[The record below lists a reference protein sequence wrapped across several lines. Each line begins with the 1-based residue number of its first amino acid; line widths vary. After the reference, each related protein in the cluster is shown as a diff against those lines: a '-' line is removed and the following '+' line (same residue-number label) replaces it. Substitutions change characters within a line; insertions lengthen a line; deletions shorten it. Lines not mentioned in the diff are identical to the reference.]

1 MGLEIDAKLTRF
13 KSEVVPH
20 LGTMASGS
28 NDLLSSIKNFH
39 DTNSHGVEEI
49 KNSFQSQGMDQVTS
63 EIAYLSEVTTKVYQS
78 IGSEL
83 NSALS
88 KCQSLATGI
97 SELEKLLETYNSEL
111 SKYNSAQAKAKEENK
126 TADKSAVNAAEAAF
140 KAKQDALLAEHDA
153 LLALDGSLTMLSAF
167 STPADT
173 STIPADTS
181 SGDDTG
187 TGIPAGAFAKYIY
200 EENGIIYQKVMPV
213 WKGNMCDMGTTYTV
227 VYDKNKMLAADQT
240 AGSQIIQWLTD
251 QMNGK
256 NIGSKLYEYNK
267 GKVTKAS
274 ASGIGKV
281 MDIVLNDTY
290 KANNC
295 KTVGDYAAVAAM
307 TMGVGPINLHYG
319 GGKGGYTDGVENL
332 LKGGA
337 TLDCIGFVSWC
348 YHQGVY
354 RTGST
359 DNTTLGCSMTPLN
372 ILAHHSKNLATMSQ
386 AEKESLPPG
395 TVLSKK
401 TQGNY
406 HVGVVVGYTTIN
418 GKKHILVAQSSNN
431 QLGGSYIW
439 AYDVNTKFGEYDGG
453 GNWMG
458 ASTPDMMT
466 TRITKGSTGETR
478 VA

>member
-1 MGLEIDAKLTRF
+1 MEINAKLIRF

-20 LGTMASGS
+20 LGTIASGS
-28 NDLLSSIKNFH
+28 NDLLSSIKNFS
-39 DTNSHGVEEI
+39 DINSHGISEI
-49 KNSFQSQGMDQVTS
+49 KDNFQSQGMDQVTS
-63 EIAYLSEVTTKVYQS
+63 EIAYLSDVTTKVYQS

-83 NSALS
+83 NSALT

-97 SELEKLLETYNSEL
+97 GELEKLLETYNDEL
-111 SKYNSAQAKAKEENK
+111 SKYNSALQNSKNK

-140 KAKQDALLAEHDA
+140 KAKEEALLAEHDA

-173 STIPADTS
+173 GTLPADAGSS

-187 TGIPAGAFAKYIY
+187 TGIPAGAYAKYIY

-213 WKGNMCDMGTTYTV
+213 WKGNLCDMGTSYTV
-227 VYDKNKMLAADQT
+227 VYNKSKMLAADQT

-267 GKVTKAS
+267 GKVTIAS

-281 MDIVLNDTY
+281 MDIVLTDTY

-332 LKGGA
+332 LKSGA

-359 DNTTLGCSMTPLN
+359 DNTMLGCSMTPLN
-372 ILAHHSKNLATMSQ
+372 IMAHHSKNLATMSQ

-401 TQGNY
+401 VPGNY

-418 GKKHILVAQSSNN
+418 GKKHILVAQSSGN
-431 QLGGSYIW
+431 QLGGSYIY
-439 AYDVNTKFGEYDGG
+439 AYDVNSKFGPYDGG